1 VVIYVGEGAGKND
14 SGKYEIDCVFGNK
27 TLTWSYRVIHLWN
40 IYAESLLETGIPAII
55 ALIGQTR
62 MEKPREVIHK
72 AIQSIKIQVQ
82 DKQKQTHLYTILSSL
97 QQNEE
102 VMKMVE
108 QYLEEMEVDLFDT
121 PFLRRVRNE
130 GYEKAISEGKE
141 IWEAAGEEKGIEKGI
156 EKGEINSLRTAILD
170 SLSLRFTISLHDYSW
185 LETQLKNIHQ
195 TGLLRFLHKKAI
207 LTEEV
212 STFMEDFQQLNP
224 LDNKELQP
232 A

>member
-1 VVIYVGEGAGKND
+1 
-14 SGKYEIDCVFGNK
+14 
-27 TLTWSYRVIHLWN
+27 
-40 IYAESLLETGIPAII
+40 
-55 ALIGQTR
+55 
-62 MEKPREVIHK
+62 
-72 AIQSIKIQVQ
+72 
-82 DKQKQTHLYTILSSL
+82 
-97 QQNEE
+97 
-102 VMKMVE
+102 MVE

-170 SLSLRFTISLHDYSW
+170 SLSLRFTISLQDYSW
-185 LETQLKNIHQ
+185 LETQLKNINQ
-195 TGLLRFLHKKAI
+195 TGLLRFLHKKAV